1 MNEIADGWYK
11 VINPDGDYDV
21 HCVVDGALDYGNGA
35 TVKECLEWCCTF
47 EPCVVLSVE
56 EHKRLL
62 AAVDALDIL
71 RKVSWD
77 LARRK

>member
-1 MNEIADGWYK
+1 MGSSYVLYK
-11 VINPDGDYDV
+11 ETEDSWPKVAWVAEGME
-21 HCVVDGALDYGNGA
+21 AELR
-35 TVKECLEWCCTF
+35 EQF
-47 EPCVVLSVE
+47 ETEGFIVLPVVVLSVE

>member
-1 MNEIADGWYK
+1 METDKVWYRVTDDRGIEQFVSAYPGGVVVVGEGDK
-11 VINPDGDYDV
+11 IEPVVIV
-21 HCVVDGALDYGNGA
+21 
-35 TVKECLEWCCTF
+35 T
-47 EPCVVLSVE
+47 VE